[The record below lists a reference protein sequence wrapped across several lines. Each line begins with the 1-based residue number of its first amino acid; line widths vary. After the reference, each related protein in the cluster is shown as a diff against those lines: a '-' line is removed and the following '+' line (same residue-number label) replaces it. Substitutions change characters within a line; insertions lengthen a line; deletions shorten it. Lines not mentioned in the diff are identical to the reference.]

1 MNKMKAT
8 AVLLIIVLISQPFS
22 TATQTQTAIKEQLD
36 EIPIGKTIEVRLLRK
51 DNNKIKGKLMSVS
64 SESFEVQTVQS
75 GKESTEKIAFADV
88 KSVKEKRGMTTTKKV
103 LIVAV
108 GVLVVAY
115 FIVLATTPVASR

>member
-1 MNKMKAT
+1 MKAT